1 MQGVEL
7 SAHGTNANGNGLKIV
22 SIRGRLEVISAQS
35 EQRDCPNKRPFPLP
49 RKLFDTIIRRGTSL
63 FQFYCNVAV
72 LYLDLC
78 AWMMALNNFTLPCG
92 LVIGLRLFDEALVL
106 PNYVFFTPFRNHFTT
121 RGL

>member
-1 MQGVEL
+1 MQGVERALKL
-7 SAHGTNANGNGLKIV
+7 SAFGEDWRSSAHSQNNAI
-22 SIRGRLEVISAQS
+22 A
-35 EQRDCPNKRPFPLP
+35 PTKRPFPLP
-49 RKLFDTIIRRGTSL
+49 RKLFDTMIRRGTSL

-78 AWMMALNNFTLPCG
+78 AWMMALNYFTLPCG

-106 PNYVFFTPFRNHFTT
+106 PNYVFFTPSRNHFTT